1 MWIMLGGERV
11 ADRRR
16 VRRPLLSLPSPL
28 STQRNPCCHAA
39 AAVADG
45 GAAGAPTLEG
55 DVTNMH
61 TKLTLLQSL
70 LDIIIKR
77 LKLHIL

>member
-1 MWIMLGGERV
+1 MNVNWDETIKTHSFRRVCVEPWMWIMLGGERV

-45 GAAGAPTLEG
+45 GAGAPTLEG
-55 DVTNMH
+55 DVM
-61 TKLTLLQSL
+61 
-70 LDIIIKR
+70 
-77 LKLHIL
+77 

>member
-1 MWIMLGGERV
+1 MWIMLGGERGGRPTG
-11 ADRRR
+11 DRRR
-16 VRRPLLSLPSPL
+16 VRVRPLPSL
-28 STQRNPCCHAA
+28 STRRNPCCHAA

-45 GAAGAPTLEG
+45 GAGAPTLEG

>member
-39 AAVADG
+39 AVADG
-45 GAAGAPTLEG
+45 GAGAPTLEG

-61 TKLTLLQSL
+61 TKLTLIQSL